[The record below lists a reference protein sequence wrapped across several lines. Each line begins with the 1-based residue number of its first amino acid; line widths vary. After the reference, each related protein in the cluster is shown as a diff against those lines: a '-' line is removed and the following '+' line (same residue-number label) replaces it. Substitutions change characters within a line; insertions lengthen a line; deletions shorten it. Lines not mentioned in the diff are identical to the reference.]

1 VGQGTQREKEIPITF
16 ITAIE
21 LKRDRLMGYIDRII
35 QKVILVPVNA
45 ARHVVTFWPSVRRA
59 DPRSQPST
67 GYPVCGRTIDLDES
81 FWKDKFVPAYYV
93 KRYPDVAV
101 YGPGRDRAV
110 AHYRECGIN
119 EGRSPNPYFDPQ
131 YYLSTH
137 ADLTQ
142 AFGSNDYGGALEHWL
157 EWGIREDREGAPDCH
172 QPNGVN
178 SGVGSLAAG
187 FNPGDV
193 EPLSGFLDDLRRD
206 LRSHTEGRSLV
217 NGYG

>member
-1 VGQGTQREKEIPITF
+1 
-16 ITAIE
+16 
-21 LKRDRLMGYIDRII
+21 MGYIDRII
-35 QKVILVPVNA
+35 RKAILVPVNA

-59 DPRSQPST
+59 DPRPACSRLVALTPYEPGQAQDGRSQPMPST
-67 GYPVCGRTIDLDES
+67 GCPFCGRNIDINES

-93 KRYPDVAV
+93 KRYPDVAA
-101 YGPGRDRAV
+101 YGPGRNGAV
-110 AHYRECGIN
+110 AHYRECGIK

-172 QPNGVN
+172 QPDGVN

-187 FNPGDV
+187 FSPGDV
-193 EPLSGFLDDLRRD
+193 EPLGEFLDDLRRD
-206 LRSHTEGRSLV
+206 LRSHTQGSSVVEGQ
-217 NGYG
+217 G